1 MKKQDPKVIKSRL
14 LSIFL
19 EIEADLRRYLKRF
32 LVSNQDI
39 EDVIQDA
46 FIRAHKAEQCQTIQ
60 SHKSFLFKI
69 TKNLALTEI
78 SRKSNQLVSYV
89 EDLDSL
95 TVIDSNAD
103 VEHHAYRQQ
112 QLSVYVEAIDTL
124 PRQCQRVFVM
134 CKVYGFSHKEISKRL
149 NISISTVEKHLV
161 KGLHRCR
168 LFMKTRNINQEYYGD
183 KAVEYQTL
191 SKSYNE

>member
-19 EIEADLRRYLKRF
+19 EIEAELRRYLKRF

-39 EDVIQDA
+39 EDVIQES
-46 FIRAHKAEQCQTIQ
+46 FLRAHKAEQYQHIQ

-69 TKNLALTEI
+69 VKNLALTEI
-78 SRKSNQLVSYV
+78 SRKSNQLISYV
-89 EDLDSL
+89 EDLESL

-103 VEHHAYRQQ
+103 VEHYTYRQQ
-112 QLSVYVEAIDTL
+112 QLSVYIEAIHTL

-161 KGLHRCR
+161 KGLQRCR
-168 LFMKTRNINQEYYGD
+168 LYMKKRNINQDSNGVKEAEYHP
-183 KAVEYQTL
+183 EF
-191 SKSYNE
+191 KSH